1 MTEKKYRVHDWVK
14 FDYSEIGEYIGESYT
29 DKPLRNDEIVDLLN
43 EQYETIQSLIS
54 DSEKYRKLS
63 IQFDNR
69 NKELVSEN
77 ALLEKENEQLK
88 QSYSDLETS
97 MDICRNAR
105 DVYSKKI
112 LEVEKENEQL
122 KQEVDYSKQVAS
134 QYSNELNVNDFIKSR
149 NDKEKSCGYCKNYNL
164 DGMFGIWCS
173 IHETPTS
180 DKYCQD
186 FEWNR

>member
-14 FDYSEIGEYIGESYT
+14 FNYSEIGEYIGEDYT

-88 QSYSDLETS
+88 QSVSEWQKSSAYW
-97 MDICRNAR
+97 
-105 DVYSKKI
+105 SKTHSE
-112 LEVEKENEQL
+112 LEKENEQL

>member
-1 MTEKKYRVHDWVK
+1 MTEKKYRVHDLVK
-14 FDYSEIGEYIGESYT
+14 FNYSEIGEYIGEDYT

-88 QSYSDLETS
+88 QSVSEWQKSSAYW
-97 MDICRNAR
+97 
-105 DVYSKKI
+105 SKTHSE
-112 LEVEKENEQL
+112 LEKENEQL
-122 KQEVDYSKQVAS
+122 KSELENCKECL
-134 QYSNELNVNDFIKSR
+134 ELNRESCARHMKENERLKSELRGMEELLKSYRKTIKHDAELLADATK
-149 NDKEKSCGYCKNYNL
+149 NGYLPPLEDWKG
-164 DGMFGIWCS
+164 DV
-173 IHETPTS
+173 
-180 DKYCQD
+180 
-186 FEWNR
+186 